1 MRLRKREKNKLSNL
15 AVLQNSA
22 KKLRVE
28 LVEHLKISLNL
39 KRAEA
44 KKVL

>member
-15 AVLQNSA
+15 A

-28 LVEHLKISLNL
+28 LVEHLEISLNL

>member
-1 MRLRKREKNKLSNL
+1 VRLRKREKNKLSNL
-15 AVLQNSA
+15 AVQQNSA

-28 LVEHLKISLNL
+28 LEHLEISLNL